1 MERRDTK
8 TQSSCHAGFAIRRNP
23 LFGFVIRI
31 IYVGVADYK
40 SARGVYG
47 GLQIRR
53 DKKSAVTKNKREKE
67 IFILIYVKWVRLSVK
82 RIHGY
87 GRERLSLYP
96 EKSN

>member
-53 DKKSAVTKNKREKE
+53 DKKSAVTKQTGKRNLHFNLCKMGKIICKADTRIWAGTL
-67 IFILIYVKWVRLSVK
+67 IFVS
-82 RIHGY
+82 
-87 GRERLSLYP
+87 
-96 EKSN
+96 